1 MGTSGIGLGAGCKD
15 NVISGCRLY
24 DIGGSGIQVGWRR
37 IADEPPR
44 QWFENGWA
52 DCLNVPKKNSIVNN
66 ELSNCGKIHL
76 SSTAVL
82 TAFAEDT
89 LIAHNE
95 IHDMPHIGITVGFVW
110 NDEPTSQKRAIVE
123 YNHIYNCMKRLID
136 GAAIYTLGYQ
146 PGTII
151 RNNYIHD
158 ILNGHAFYTDEG
170 SSHILFENNVSY
182 RTGLRAFNQN
192 YGHHNI
198 VRNNLFVYPCLSAE
212 GKIWG
217 EFEDANFML
226 YPSFLDACVIRRN
239 RGDFDV
245 DQSFDFN
252 HNVVVYNKGTYF
264 NTGYGKKTDTFEI
277 DYNVVWDERGGIH

>member
-1 MGTSGIGLGAGCKD
+1 
-15 NVISGCRLY
+15 
-24 DIGGSGIQVGWRR
+24 
-37 IADEPPR
+37 
-44 QWFENGWA
+44 
-52 DCLNVPKKNSIVNN
+52 
-66 ELSNCGKIHL
+66 
-76 SSTAVL
+76 
-82 TAFAEDT
+82 
-89 LIAHNE
+89 
-95 IHDMPHIGITVGFVW
+95 
-110 NDEPTSQKRAIVE
+110 
-123 YNHIYNCMKRLID
+123 MKRLID

-170 SSHILFENNVSY
+170 SSHILFEDNVSY

-198 VRNNLFVYPCLSAE
+198 IRNNLFVYPCLSAD

-217 EFEDANFML
+217 DFKDANFML

-252 HNVVVYNKGTYF
+252 HNVVIYNKGTYF
-264 NTGYGKKTDTFEI
+264 NTGYGKKTDTFAI
-277 DYNVVWDERGGIH
+277 DYNVVWDERGGIDSDSSKAFEDVNLKQWQARGKDVHSVFADPGIVITKDGYPTLKPDSPAFDIGFRDIDLTNVGILMK